1 VRDADKRADVVSTA
15 PFFIVGS
22 GRSGTT
28 LLRVI
33 LASHSRISIPPET
46 WYLNRLQEF
55 LELKR
60 PLLPDEVERVA
71 QIMTNHYR
79 WPDMDIDA
87 NEFRFEVSQIRTP
100 YLRDVA
106 EVVYRKHVER
116 DHKSRWGDKTP
127 GYIAILPQLADIF
140 PEAKFIHFIRD
151 GRDVAKSFQLR
162 QWYGP
167 WLHENTREWIES
179 MDFNERWSRTE
190 LSSRIFQA
198 SYENLVLDTEKSVRE
213 ICDFLGEQFE
223 PQMLSWQRQVDNL
236 VPAREAH
243 IHSNLKQEPDAS
255 NIARWKREMTL
266 REVFVAEAFMGRH
279 LKSLGYELKFSS
291 AAWSPLFAIARWY
304 CREVWPRLNYPVRA
318 VRRLRRA
325 LARSE
330 MPLRKIDRP

>member
-1 VRDADKRADVVSTA
+1 M
-15 PFFIVGS
+15 
-22 GRSGTT
+22 
-28 LLRVI
+28 I

-46 WYLNRLQEF
+46 WYLNRLQEY
-55 LELKR
+55 LELNR
-60 PLLPDEVERVA
+60 PLLPDELERVV
-71 QIMTNHYR
+71 QIMTKHYR
-79 WPDMDIDA
+79 WPDLDIDA
-87 NEFRFEVSQIRTP
+87 NEFRIEVSQIKTP

-106 EVVYRKHVER
+106 ELVYRKHIAR

-127 GYIAILPQLADIF
+127 GYIAILPQLANIF
-140 PEAKFIHFIRD
+140 PDAKFIHFIRD
-151 GRDVAKSFQLR
+151 GRDVAKSFQAQ

-179 MDFNERWSRTE
+179 MDYNERWSQTE
-190 LSSRIFQA
+190 LSRRIFQA

-243 IHSNLKQEPDAS
+243 IHSTLKQIPDAS
-255 NIARWKREMTL
+255 YIARWKREMTL

-279 LKSLGYELKFSS
+279 LKSRGYELRFSG
-291 AAWSPLFAIARWY
+291 AVWSPAFAIARWY
-304 CREVWPRLNYPVRA
+304 CLGVWPRLNYPLKA

-330 MPLRKIDRP
+330 KPPRKIDPRDQP